1 MSRTSKIIIGI
12 LIGILVVGGLV
23 VAGFAVDKALFKNN
37 AANYSLQDQPVY
49 RETLFNIK
57 SYYFKPYEENKIVAA
72 ANAAVAKD
80 KKKGVTNTTKLTND
94 GINAMVNALGDP
106 HSQYLTAVENKR
118 LNQDLSGV
126 FYGVGFTLK
135 LQNKRPK
142 VVSVI
147 KGSPSDKA
155 GIKAGDVIM
164 SVDGKSTLGESLDSV
179 VLRIR
184 GKQGTKVKIDIT
196 RNGKPMSFTITRAK
210 IQIPDFESELQDG
223 KYGVLKLYEF
233 NKGVGQKVRQAVK
246 DLTAK
251 GAQGFILD
259 LRNDPGGL
267 LDEAV
272 QVPSVFIPDGTIV
285 SYQTKGQKK
294 VDMTAQGGVETNKP
308 LVVLINGGSASSSE
322 IVTGALKD
330 RGRATLVGTKS
341 YGKGSVQKVFDM
353 GSGAAVKL
361 TISLYYLPNG
371 ESIDGKG
378 IVPNVVVS
386 DKDPAKEETLQNDAA
401 KHVLQN
407 LIEGKP
413 ATSWFVEP
421 LLQMAA

>member
-57 SYYFKPYEENKIVAA
+57 SYYFKPYDENKIVAA

-272 QVPSVFIPDGTIV
+272 QVSSVFIPDGTIV

-353 GSGAAVKL
+353 GSGVAVKL

>member
-57 SYYFKPYEENKIVAA
+57 SYYFKPYDENKIVAA

-80 KKKGVTNTTKLTND
+80 KKKGVTNTTKSTND

-272 QVPSVFIPDGTIV
+272 QVSSVFIPDGTIV